1 MELSLKCLPVGS
13 LPYEDT
19 KSTTRMMVKLFEAS
33 PFFAFL
39 PLASSDDNVRHRTL
53 DNVPGFKV
61 KEKKIF
67 FDKDFSEYKQEIVA
81 LDTVFNNP
89 DMESLEKYA
98 VDSFFTEKYFQ
109 IIERIKPKETVINL
123 LGPFSLSQMMIN
135 SEIPQILNDRSLRKL
150 VIQIVAVKALWLIF
164 KIHAISPETCPII
177 VLEEPLLNK
186 IGDVRRENE
195 EITRETIVNLLGKT
209 IQKIKEYHGAA
220 AVQCFAKCDWSVPI
234 EAGADVISFN
244 AYNHPNNLNIIAE
257 QVNNFLVG
265 GGRINWAIVPVTN
278 ENLVRTL
285 TIDNIYHKFMKTT
298 AGLITAGA
306 SERLV
311 YTKAMVSIQGDID
324 KLPLIF
330 AEKALIMSKQLSKKI
345 PFFK

>member
-19 KSTTRMMVKLFEAS
+19 KSVTRMMVKLFETS

-39 PLASSDDNVRHRTL
+39 PKSSTEDNLRHRTL
-53 DNVPGFKV
+53 DNIPGFTV
-61 KEKKIF
+61 KDKKIF

-81 LDTVFNNP
+81 LDTIFNTP
-89 DMESLEKYA
+89 DLESLEKYA
-98 VDSFFTEKYFQ
+98 INSFFLEKYFQ
-109 IIERIKPKETVINL
+109 IIERVKPKETVINL
-123 LGPFSLSQMMIN
+123 LGPFSISQMMVN
-135 SEIPQILNDRSLRKL
+135 RDVPQILNDRSLRKL
-150 VIQIVAVKALWLIF
+150 VIQAVAIKALWMIF
-164 KIHAISPETCPII
+164 KIHALSPDTCPII
-177 VLEEPLLNK
+177 VLEEPLLNR

-195 EITRETIVNLLGKT
+195 DVTREIIVNLLGKT
-209 IQKIKEYHGAA
+209 IQKIKEYHGAV
-220 AVQCFAKCDWSVPI
+220 AVQCFNKCDWSVPI

-265 GGRINWAIVPVTN
+265 GGRINWAIVPVAN

-285 TIDNIYHKFMKTT
+285 TIDNIYNRFMKTT
-298 AGLITAGA
+298 AGLISAGA

-311 YTKAMVSIQGDID
+311 YTKSMVSIQGDVD

-330 AEKALIMSKQLSKKI
+330 AEKALIMSKQLSQKI